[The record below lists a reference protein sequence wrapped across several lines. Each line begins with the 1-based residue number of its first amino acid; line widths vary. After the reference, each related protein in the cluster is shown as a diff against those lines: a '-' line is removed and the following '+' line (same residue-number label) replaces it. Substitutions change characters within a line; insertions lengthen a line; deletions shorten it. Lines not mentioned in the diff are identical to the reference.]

1 MKLRSIIY
9 VDGFNLYYGALKGG
23 PHKWLSLGRYFA
35 LLRPDD
41 DIQVIRYFSAPVN
54 GTSTDQETYLRALT
68 TDPLV
73 EVILG
78 KFKRK
83 NVRCRVASCAH
94 AGDRMFKTV
103 EEKRTDVNIAVSML
117 DDAYQDLA
125 DRFILISGDSDL
137 VPAVARIKQRFS
149 TKQIIVYV
157 PSRDPTR
164 GAAVEIRSAADSHK
178 TLPLQ
183 LLPRAQFPATLTDG
197 TGQPI
202 HRPSD
207 W

>member
-1 MKLRSIIY
+1 
-9 VDGFNLYYGALKGG
+9 
-23 PHKWLSLGRYFA
+23 
-35 LLRPDD
+35 
-41 DIQVIRYFSAPVN
+41 
-54 GTSTDQETYLRALT
+54 
-68 TDPLV
+68 
-73 EVILG
+73 
-78 KFKRK
+78 
-83 NVRCRVASCAH
+83 
-94 AGDRMFKTV
+94 MFPTV
-103 EEKRTDVNIAVSML
+103 EETRTDVNIAVSML

-137 VPAVARIKQRFS
+137 VPAVARIKQRFQS
-149 TKQIIVYV
+149 TKQVIVYV

-197 TGQPI
+197 IGQPI